1 MTVVS
6 ILTAVAL
13 ALGVASAGMNAKTIY
28 DIETD
33 RGYVAAAD
41 ELLGE
46 QRADIEAQLAEARS
60 RDDAVAEARAEALL
74 ATLRLVERR
83 ANVAAVGRQV
93 EQTKDSFLEEQ
104 WQQFKADLMLKGV
117 SAGATRMGFGKLQD
131 AYVRGTNWPP
141 DPSKSA
147 VIFDPTA
154 KQAVRVMLEGDR
166 PVLEVTQFSDDLA
179 DTLTVVLSGY
189 SVMKGATG
197 SEGQAESAEEAW
209 GQVREGLERIR
220 DLRPLPDTLGSYIA
234 ASLVKQARADNPQ
247 IAGLSSSEQEDFLR
261 DQTCARLRKLMELE
275 PDADRAAALRA
286 AQRQLQCP
294 GAITAPDVEE
304 AEEEEP
310 PVEQTPVEDE
320 PTAEADPE
328 VEEPTVA
335 PPAEDAAPAQEMVY
349 AGTYS
354 HDGSSGEIDLRV
366 YESGDV
372 TLRYRKTA
380 DASNDGFQPSAFWNT
395 VHGTHENGAFVLRVN
410 GNEWATGTFN
420 EESVSGSAPWGL
432 EFSGSRVR

>member
-41 ELLGE
+41 EMLRE

-60 RDDAVAEARAEALL
+60 QEDPVAEARAEALL
-74 ATLRLVERR
+74 ATLHLVERR

-117 SAGATRMGFGKLQD
+117 SAGATTMGFGKLQD

-154 KQAVRVMLEGDR
+154 KQAVRIMLEGDR

-197 SEGQAESAEEAW
+197 SEDQADTAEESW
-209 GQVREGLERIR
+209 DQVREGLERIR
-220 DLRPLPDTLGSYIA
+220 DLQPLPDTLGGYIA

-247 IAGLSSSEQEDFLR
+247 IAGLSPSEKEDFLR
-261 DQTCARLRKLMELE
+261 EQTCERLRKLVEAE
-275 PDADRAAALRA
+275 PDVDRAAALQA

-294 GAITAPDVEE
+294 GAVAAPGAEDPGGEEPPTEESPEE
-304 AEEEEP
+304 AEPPTEE
-310 PVEQTPVEDE
+310 
-320 PTAEADPE
+320 A
-328 VEEPTVA
+328 
-335 PPAEDAAPAQEMVY
+335 PAEDVAPAREMVY
-349 AGTYS
+349 EGTYS
-354 HDGSSGEIDLRV
+354 HAGDSSGEIEFYVHDG
-366 YESGDV
+366 GDV

-380 DASNDGFQPSAFWNT
+380 DASNDAFQPSAFWNT
-395 VHGTHENGAFVLRVN
+395 VPGTHQNGAFILRVN
-410 GNEWATGTFN
+410 GNEWATGTFD
-420 EESVSGSAPWGL
+420 EDSVSGSAPWGL

>member
-41 ELLGE
+41 ELLRE
-46 QRADIEAQLAEARS
+46 QRADIEAQLAAARS
-60 RDDAVAEARAEALL
+60 REDPVAEAQAEALL
-74 ATLRLVERR
+74 ATVRLVERR

-147 VIFDPTA
+147 VIFDPRA
-154 KQAVRVMLEGDR
+154 KQAVRIMLEGDR

-197 SEGQAESAEEAW
+197 SEGQADTAEEAW
-209 GQVREGLERIR
+209 DQVREGLERIQ
-220 DLRPLPDTLGSYIA
+220 DMQPLPDTLGSYIA
-234 ASLVKQARADNPQ
+234 ASLVRQAQADNPQ
-247 IAGLSSSEQEDFLR
+247 IAGLSSSEQADFLR

-275 PDADRAAALRA
+275 PDVDRAAALLA

-294 GAITAPDVEE
+294 GAVAAPA
-304 AEEEEP
+304 AEDPEGE
-310 PVEQTPVEDE
+310 E

-335 PPAEDAAPAQEMVY
+335 PPAEDAAPAREMVY
-349 AGTYS
+349 EGTYS
-354 HDGSSGEIDLRV
+354 LLESSGEIEFYV
-366 YESGDV
+366 YDSGSV
-372 TLRYRKTA
+372 TFRFRKTA
-380 DASNDGFQPSAFWNT
+380 DASYADFQPSAFWNT
-395 VHGTHENGAFVLRVN
+395 VAGTHENGAFTL
-410 GNEWATGTFN
+410 GEKGKGWATGTFN